1 MVIHKVS
8 YYCWSVYQEA
18 VCSTELRM
26 LSELLDTGLYSSG
39 KTTFCSAL
47 MDRLDQQEVFVISQ
61 DELGSKQKCEQ
72 MMQRALSKGQHV
84 IVDRC
89 ATECSPQ

>member
-1 MVIHKVS
+1 
-8 YYCWSVYQEA
+8 
-18 VCSTELRM
+18 
-26 LSELLDTGLYSSG
+26 
-39 KTTFCSAL
+39 